1 MDSGSTMDYYPDIH
15 VSPALLPLRKG
26 SSWIDTLGRMIPD
39 LESNYCDTHALQ
51 AIEMLPDI
59 EASVKSPLP

>member
-1 MDSGSTMDYYPDIH
+1 MDSGSIMDYYLDTS
-15 VSPALLPLRKG
+15 VNPALLPMRKG

-39 LESNYCDTHALQ
+39 LESNYCDTLALQ

-59 EASVKSPLP
+59 EASVTSTLS